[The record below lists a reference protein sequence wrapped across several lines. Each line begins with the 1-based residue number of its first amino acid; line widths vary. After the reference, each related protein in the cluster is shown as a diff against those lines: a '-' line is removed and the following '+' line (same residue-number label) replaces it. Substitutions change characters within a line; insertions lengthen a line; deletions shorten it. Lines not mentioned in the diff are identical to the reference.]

1 MRKWLLWPLTH
12 KGRASRYRVFQV
24 LMESCRWQWHQH
36 LSSDYCPSPAP
47 IHIQTLWM
55 FVHLQRLCKR
65 SLQIVTCKLITP
77 HHFYIPAF
85 NVWELNDT
93 PDLKTSRQ
101 SIGIFMFFNGHLA
114 NSMTQVCVLQMSMFQ
129 QSSGVPLLFNE
140 SQWRQS
146 ACLKLCSCRNLFFC
160 QVLQNPCDEFLRF

>member
-1 MRKWLLWPLTH
+1 
-12 KGRASRYRVFQV
+12 
-24 LMESCRWQWHQH
+24 MESWRWQWHQH

-77 HHFYIPAF
+77 HHFYIPAIT
-85 NVWELNDT
+85 VWELNDT
-93 PDLKTSRQ
+93 PHLKMSRQ

-114 NSMTQVCVLQMSMFQ
+114 NSMTQVCVLQWVCYNKVQVFPYCLMSH
-129 QSSGVPLLFNE
+129 SGGNQLAKSFVVLE
-140 SQWRQS
+140 ICDS
-146 ACLKLCSCRNLFFC
+146 AESCRTLVMNCWDLKAFF
-160 QVLQNPCDEFLRF
+160 